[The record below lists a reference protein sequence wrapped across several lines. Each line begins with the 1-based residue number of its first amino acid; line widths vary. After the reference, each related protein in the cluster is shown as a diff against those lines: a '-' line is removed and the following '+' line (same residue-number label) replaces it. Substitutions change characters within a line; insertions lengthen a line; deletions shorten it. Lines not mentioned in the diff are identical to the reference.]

1 MTPLRQL
8 TARTVVLPNDNVDT
22 DQIIP
27 ARFLTTTTKEGLGR
41 ALFADWRYERDGE
54 PRRDFVLNAPETAG
68 AQVLVAGHNFGCGS
82 SREHA
87 VWALA
92 AYGIRAVVAPS
103 FGDIFFNNCFKIGV
117 LPVVVPAETAAALRR
132 QLHAM
137 LGASI
142 TVDLE
147 AQTVTGP
154 DGVRIPFTVDP
165 FRRQG
170 LLRGEDEIALT
181 LGHEATI
188 AGFERRHADEE
199 PWLTIERRA

>member
-1 MTPLRQL
+1 VDPFTSVTAVAVPLD
-8 TARTVVLPNDNVDT
+8 AVNIDT
-22 DQIIP
+22 DRVIP
-27 ARFLTTTTKEGLGR
+27 ARFLHKPRGPEYAGLLFHDVRFDEDGR
-41 ALFADWRYERDGE
+41 ERADFIMNQPAFR
-54 PRRDFVLNAPETAG
+54 G
-68 AQVLVAGHNFGCGS
+68 ARIIVAADNFGCGS

-117 LPVVVPAETAAALRR
+117 LLVVVPAETAAALRR

-137 LGASI
+137 PGASI

-147 AQTVTGP
+147 AQTLTGP

-199 PWLTIERRA
+199 PWLTIGRRA

>member
-1 MTPLRQL
+1 VEPFTAL
-8 TARTVVLPNDNVDT
+8 TATAVPLDVVNVDT
-22 DQIIP
+22 DRIIP
-27 ARFLTTTTKEGLGR
+27 ARFLHQPRGPAFGR
-41 ALFADWRYERDGE
+41 WLFHDVRYDEDGRERADFIMNHPAFRPARI
-54 PRRDFVLNAPETAG
+54 
-68 AQVLVAGHNFGCGS
+68 LVASDNFGCGS

-92 AYGIRAVVAPS
+92 AYGIRAVIAPS
-103 FGDIFFNNCFKIGV
+103 FGDIFFNNCFKVGV
-117 LPVVVPAETAAALRR
+117 LPVVVSPETAAALRR

-137 LGASI
+137 PGAPV
-142 TVDLE
+142 TVDLQ

-181 LGHEATI
+181 LGHEPAI
-188 AGFERRHADEE
+188 AHFERRHAEEE
-199 PWLTIERRA
+199 PWLAIERRP

>member
-1 MTPLRQL
+1 VDAFTSVTAAAVPLD
-8 TARTVVLPNDNVDT
+8 AVNIDT
-22 DQIIP
+22 DRVIP
-27 ARFLTTTTKEGLGR
+27 ARFLHKPRGPEYAGLLFHDVRFDEDGR
-41 ALFADWRYERDGE
+41 ERADFIMNQPAFR
-54 PRRDFVLNAPETAG
+54 G
-68 AQVLVAGHNFGCGS
+68 ARIIVAADNFGCGS

-92 AYGIRAVVAPS
+92 AYGIRAIIAPS

-117 LPVVVPAETAAALRR
+117 LPVVVPADTAAALRR

-137 LGASI
+137 PGASI

-147 AQTVTGP
+147 TQTVTGP
-154 DGVRIPFTVDP
+154 DGAPIPFTVDP

-181 LGHEATI
+181 LGHEAAI
-188 AGFERRHADEE
+188 AAFERRHADEE
-199 PWLTIERRA
+199 PWLAIERRA

>member
-1 MTPLRQL
+1 MDPFTSVTAVAVPLD
-8 TARTVVLPNDNVDT
+8 AVNIDT
-22 DQIIP
+22 DRVIP
-27 ARFLTTTTKEGLGR
+27 ARFLHKPRGPEYAGLLFHDVRFDEEGRER
-41 ALFADWRYERDGE
+41 ADFIMNQPAFRGARIIVAAD
-54 PRRDFVLNAPETAG
+54 
-68 AQVLVAGHNFGCGS
+68 NFGCGS

-92 AYGIRAVVAPS
+92 AYGIRAVIAPS

-117 LPVVVPAETAAALRR
+117 LPVVVPAETAVVLRR

-137 LGASI
+137 PGASI

-154 DGVRIPFTVDP
+154 DGAYIPFAVDP

-181 LGHEATI
+181 LAHEAAI
-188 AGFERRHADEE
+188 AAFERRHAGEE
-199 PWLTIERRA
+199 PWLAVERRA